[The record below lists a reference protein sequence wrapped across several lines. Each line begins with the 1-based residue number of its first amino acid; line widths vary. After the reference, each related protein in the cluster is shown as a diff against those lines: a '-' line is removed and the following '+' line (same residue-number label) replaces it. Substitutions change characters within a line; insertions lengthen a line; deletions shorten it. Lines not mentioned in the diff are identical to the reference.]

1 MSLLLGQSDSL
12 FSLKRGERVNALYNE
27 QNDMSTMTSAQF
39 AFYLTCLCLGKMGK
53 FFFFVFLCVF
63 VFVRVCVFYKM
74 QFESFKM
81 NDDDFMRP

>member
-1 MSLLLGQSDSL
+1 
-12 FSLKRGERVNALYNE
+12 
-27 QNDMSTMTSAQF
+27 MSTMTSAQF

-53 FFFFVFLCVF
+53 FFFVFLC

>member
-12 FSLKRGERVNALYNE
+12 FSLKRGERVNTLYNE

-53 FFFFVFLCVF
+53 FFFVFLC